1 MAEKAGFTPEKLGSA
16 CRLLDQE
23 VADGKLGAAALLVAR
38 NGIVAVER
46 SYGRL
51 RRDPAAPECRPDT
64 VFLVASI
71 SKPITVMGF
80 MKLVERGRVRLED
93 PVTKYLPEFKGDA
106 REKITV
112 RQLLC
117 HASGLPDMLP
127 DNVELRKRQAPLK
140 DFVAGTLRTPLLF
153 PPGTKVSYQSM
164 GILLAAEIL
173 ERTTGQKLDTFL
185 QKEIFAPLGM
195 SHSSMGLG
203 KNRIEDTVQVDL
215 PLVGDVPQTEADRAW
230 HWNSPY
236 WRTLGTPW
244 GGMHTTVG
252 DVARAL
258 EAMLDG
264 GKPVLKQETAQAMVS
279 DQNKGLNTPW
289 GLGWK
294 VGAGAFYEGSPAA
307 LFGHGGAT
315 GTLCWA
321 DPGRQIVFVLFTNRP
336 EVNDKTDFRKRV
348 SAAVAQAAASVSY

>member
-1 MAEKAGFTPEKLGSA
+1 MAEKAGFVPEKLGFA
-16 CRLLDQE
+16 CRMLDQE
-23 VADGKLGAAALLVAR
+23 VTSGKVGAAALLVAR
-38 NGIVAVER
+38 RGIVAVER

-71 SKPITVMGF
+71 SKPVTTMGF
-80 MKLVERGRVRLED
+80 LKLVERGRVGLQD
-93 PVTKYLPEFKGDA
+93 PVSKYLPDFQGDA

-140 DFVAGTLRTPLLF
+140 EFAAGVMRTPLLF
-153 PPGTKVSYQSM
+153 PPGTRVSYQSM
-164 GILLAAEIL
+164 GILLAAVIL
-173 ERTTGQKLDTFL
+173 ERITGQKLDAFL

-195 SHSSMGLG
+195 RHSSMGLG
-203 KNRIEDTVQVDL
+203 HNRIEDTVQVDL
-215 PLVGDVPQTEADRAW
+215 PQSGDTPQTEADRAW

-236 WRTLGTPW
+236 WRTLGAPW

-252 DVARAL
+252 DIALIL
-258 EAMLDG
+258 EAMLDAG
-264 GKPVLKQETAQAMVS
+264 RPVLKPETAQAMLT
-279 DQNKGLNTPW
+279 DQNQGLNTPW

-294 VGAGAFYEGSPAA
+294 LGAGALYDGSPAEV
-307 LFGHGGAT
+307 FGHGGAT

-321 DPGRQIVFVLFTNRP
+321 DPSRQIVFVLFTNRP
-336 EVNDKTDFRKRV
+336 GVSDKTNFLQRV
-348 SAAVAQAAASVSY
+348 AAAVAQAAA